1 MERIPPWFS
10 ALAPAEALPALLRF
24 AGLLTG
30 PARRL
35 GLVGFPESQIL
46 EQIARALLLNNSLER
61 RTFVDVGSGAGLPGL
76 PLAIVNPGKG
86 TLLEPRSKA
95 VGFLEKA
102 VRDLRLD
109 VRVIRSRAQ
118 EWAEVEP
125 ERSESAVA
133 RALAAPRRA
142 AELCSPLVV
151 PGGLIVLTAGEDAA
165 KPTLD
170 DLPQIASVELEKL
183 RASVDIS
190 QSALIMRKH
199 G

>member
-1 MERIPPWFS
+1 MKRVPPWLS
-10 ALAPAEALPALLRF
+10 SLAPAEALPSLLRF
-24 AGLLTG
+24 AELLTG

-46 EQIARALLLNNSLER
+46 EQIARALLLNNVLEG
-61 RTFVDVGSGAGLPGL
+61 RTFVDVGSGGGLPGL

-86 TLLEPRSKA
+86 TLVEPRSKA

-118 EWAEVEP
+118 EWADVEP
-125 ERSESAVA
+125 ERAESAVA

-142 AELCSPLVV
+142 SQLCSPLVV
-151 PGGLIVLTAGEDAA
+151 PGGLIVLTSGEEAA
-165 KPTLD
+165 KPNLD
-170 DLPQIASVELEKL
+170 DFPGIASIEVEKL
-183 RASVDIS
+183 RASIDIS

>member
-1 MERIPPWFS
+1 MKRIPPWLS
-10 ALAPAEALPALLRF
+10 PLAPAEALSSLLRF
-24 AGLLTG
+24 ADLLTG

-46 EQIARALLLNNSLER
+46 EQIARALLLNNILEG

-76 PLAIVNPGKG
+76 PLAIINPGKG

-118 EWAEVEP
+118 DWADVEP
-125 ERSESAVA
+125 ERAEAAVA
-133 RALAAPRRA
+133 RALAAPMRA
-142 AELCSPLVV
+142 AELCSPLVM
-151 PGGLIVLTAGEDAA
+151 PGGLIVLTSGEDAA
-165 KPTLD
+165 KPNLGD
-170 DLPQIASVELEKL
+170 FPEIASIEFEKL
-183 RASVDIS
+183 RASIDIS